1 MKYYIVEKHYI
12 GPNADDTAHID
23 FDRFEVTTKPP
34 RHESKGLVLQGWLGT
49 YDNMYLYAHGAYD
62 SLAAAEHYI
71 QTRILNGE
79 FRQDPDDD
87 LPPDVLAVYR
97 PGRLPPITDGA
108 LIQWLEY
115 RIEVSADDDDEELER
130 QADTMIYELQQ
141 EGRGAYRLQMRDALE
156 FLRDSARTTSR
167 DELKNLA
174 TCTALEDSILD
185 AVDVLNVLRIYAR
198 KINK

>member
-12 GPNADDTAHID
+12 GPNPRDVEHID
-23 FDRFEVTTKPP
+23 FNRFEVTTKPP
-34 RHESKGLVLQGWLGT
+34 RNKEKRICVNGWLGM
-49 YDNMYLYAHGAYD
+49 YDNMDLYAHGAYD
-62 SLAAAEHYI
+62 SLAAAEYAVKA
-71 QTRILNGE
+71 LLDGE
-79 FRQDPDDD
+79 FRRDPDDD
-87 LPPDVLAVYR
+87 LPSDVLAVYR

-156 FLRDSARTTSR
+156 FLRDSAR
-167 DELKNLA
+167 D
-174 TCTALEDSILD
+174 D
-185 AVDVLNVLRIYAR
+185 
-198 KINK
+198 